1 MSSPLVTP
9 QCQLYT
15 LVWVTFKDNC
25 VYLFWGV
32 MVIRQANPSPY
43 QSSHSV
49 FKDSLLQ
56 AGLGKHTLHL
66 LKVKHHFSSFTL
78 NFSSSS
84 KKRTIFFS
92 TWAFLQA
99 LHIQG
104 QDFCSLDLFVTL
116 SPLLLHTAVNWKWG
130 VILSKI
136 PQPQHTYVVR
146 ITHIFAQRP
155 ISMFEE
161 IFHEFS
167 EGVVDLRYLN
177 FQHSWSAIF
186 EDWVLGTFAS
196 RNSRKPILPAIWV
209 N

>member
-1 MSSPLVTP
+1 
-9 QCQLYT
+9 
-15 LVWVTFKDNC
+15 
-25 VYLFWGV
+25 

-116 SPLLLHTAVNWKWG
+116 SPLLLHTAVN
-130 VILSKI
+130 
-136 PQPQHTYVVR
+136 
-146 ITHIFAQRP
+146 
-155 ISMFEE
+155 
-161 IFHEFS
+161 
-167 EGVVDLRYLN
+167 
-177 FQHSWSAIF
+177 
-186 EDWVLGTFAS
+186 
-196 RNSRKPILPAIWV
+196 
-209 N
+209 